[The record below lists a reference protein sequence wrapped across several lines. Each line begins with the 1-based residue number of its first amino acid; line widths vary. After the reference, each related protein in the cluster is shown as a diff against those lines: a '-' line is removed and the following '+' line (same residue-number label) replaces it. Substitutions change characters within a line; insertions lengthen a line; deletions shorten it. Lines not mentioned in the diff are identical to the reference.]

1 MSRSQ
6 WLLLIALSVLWGGS
20 FFFVGVAV
28 KELPVFTIVLARV
41 ALAAAFLL
49 PVVYFMGLT
58 LPRTPRDWLPFAG
71 MSVLNNVLPF
81 CFIVMGQKTVASG
94 IASVLNATTPLFAI
108 LAAHVFSDEKLST
121 RKLAGVLLGVVG
133 VAILIGLQRLDT
145 GGATLAGII
154 FCLLGPLS
162 YGLAGQWGR
171 RLRGTPPL
179 VSATSQ
185 LMVSSVILGVLAALV
200 DQPWTLQP
208 PSAQTLLALVGLAA
222 LSTSLA
228 YVIFFRILAVSGPTN
243 VMLTTLLIPI
253 TGIGLGVSVLGEVL
267 EMRHITGAL
276 VIGLALLVID
286 GRMFSRPRLPV
297 KRDV

>member
-6 WLLLIALSVLWGGS
+6 WLLLVALSVLWGGS
-20 FFFVGVAV
+20 FFFVGIAV
-28 KELPVFTIVLARV
+28 KELPVFTIVLVRV
-41 ALAAAFLL
+41 ALAAALLL
-49 PVVYFMGLT
+49 PVVLYLGLR
-58 LPRTPRDWLPFAG
+58 LPRTPGEWLPFTG
-71 MSVLNNVLPF
+71 MSILNNVLPF

-94 IASVLNATTPLFAI
+94 IASVLNATTPLFAL
-108 LAAHVFSDEKLST
+108 LAAHIFSDEKLST

-133 VAILIGLQRLDT
+133 VAILIGFQRLDA
-145 GGATLAGII
+145 GGATLAGVI

-171 RLRGTPPL
+171 RLRGTPAL

-185 LMVSSVILGVLAALV
+185 LMVSSLILGVLAIFI
-200 DQPWTLQP
+200 DQPWTLP
-208 PSAQTLLALVGLAA
+208 LPSKQTVFALVGLAA

-267 EMRHITGAL
+267 EMRHIAGAL
-276 VIGLALLVID
+276 VIGLGLLVID
-286 GRMFSRPRLPV
+286 GRMFVKPTLP
-297 KRDV
+297 KRKDG

>member
-6 WLLLIALSVLWGGS
+6 WLLLIALSILWGGS

-28 KELPVFTIVLARV
+28 KELPVFTIVLVRV
-41 ALAAAFLL
+41 ALAAALLL
-49 PVVYFMGLT
+49 PVVIYLGLA
-58 LPRTPRDWLPFAG
+58 LPRTPREWLPFAG
-71 MSVLNNVLPF
+71 MSILNNVLPF
-81 CFIVMGQKTVASG
+81 CFIVLGQKTVASG
-94 IASVLNATTPLFAI
+94 IASVLNATTPLFAL
-108 LAAHVFSDEKLST
+108 LAAHLFSDEKLST

-133 VAILIGLQRLDT
+133 VAILIGLQRLDA
-145 GGATLAGII
+145 GGATLAGVA

-179 VSATSQ
+179 VSATGQ
-185 LMVSSVILGVLAALV
+185 LMASSLILSILAIFI
-200 DQPWTLQP
+200 DQPWTLP
-208 PSAQTLLALVGLAA
+208 WPSTQTVLALLGLAV

-267 EMRHITGAL
+267 EMRHIVGAL

-286 GRMFSRPRLPV
+286 GRMFSRPRLPA
-297 KRDV
+297 KRNV